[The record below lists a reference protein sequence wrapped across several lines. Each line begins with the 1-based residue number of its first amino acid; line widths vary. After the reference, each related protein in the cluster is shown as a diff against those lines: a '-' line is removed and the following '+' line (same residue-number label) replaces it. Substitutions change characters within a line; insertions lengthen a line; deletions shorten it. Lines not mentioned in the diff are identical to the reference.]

1 MKLLLYTTASQ
12 GVAEQAK
19 MVLEPS
25 VPDGDVEVYRTI
37 NELSR
42 RLRQPKDDLTIVVL
56 LLASREDV
64 LDLLAIRHLFRNVRI
79 ILVVPDL
86 EDATIA
92 LAHRL
97 RPRYLSYIDGN
108 FSGLATVVNRMFG
121 SCDQS
126 LSRKSQNIVMAER
139 KTTDLS

>member
-12 GVAEQAK
+12 RIAERAK
-19 MVLEPS
+19 TVLEPS
-25 VPDGDVEVYRTI
+25 VPEGDVEIYRTI
-37 NELSR
+37 NEFSR

-86 EDATIA
+86 EDETIA

-97 RPRYLSYIDGN
+97 RPRFLTYINGN
-108 FSGLATVVNRMFG
+108 FLGLATVVSRM
-121 SCDQS
+121 SAVY
-126 LSRKSQNIVMAER
+126 I
-139 KTTDLS
+139 

>member
-1 MKLLLYTTASQ
+1 MKLFLYTTASQ
-12 GVAEQAK
+12 GVAEQVRT
-19 MVLEPS
+19 VLQSS
-25 VPDGDVEVYRTI
+25 VPEGGIEVYRTI
-37 NELSR
+37 NDLSR
-42 RLRQPKDDLTIVVL
+42 RLRLPKDDATIVVL

-86 EDATIA
+86 EDETIA

-108 FSGLATVVNRMFG
+108 FMGLSTVVNKMFEG
-121 SCDQS
+121 YDQP
-126 LSRKSQNIVMAER
+126 
-139 KTTDLS
+139 

>member
-12 GVAEQAK
+12 GVAKRAK
-19 MVLEPS
+19 TVLGPL
-25 VPDGDVEVYRTI
+25 VPEGNVEIYRTI
-37 NELSR
+37 NALSR
-42 RLRQPKDDLTIVVL
+42 RLRQPKADLTIVVL

-86 EDATIA
+86 EDETIA

-97 RPRYLSYIDGN
+97 RPRFLSYIDGN
-108 FSGLATVVNRMFG
+108 FLGLATVVNRMCQA
-121 SCDQS
+121 S
-126 LSRKSQNIVMAER
+126 I
-139 KTTDLS
+139 

>member
-19 MVLEPS
+19 MVLKES
-25 VPDGDVEVYRTI
+25 VPDGDIKVYRTI
-37 NELSR
+37 NDLSR
-42 RLRQPKDDLTIVVL
+42 RLRQPKDELTIVVM
-56 LLASREDV
+56 LLAIREDV

-86 EDATIA
+86 EEETIA

-97 RPRYLSYIDGN
+97 RPRFLSYIDGN
-108 FSGLATVVNRMFG
+108 FSGLATVVNRM
-121 SCDQS
+121 
-126 LSRKSQNIVMAER
+126 SQGLA
-139 KTTDLS
+139 

>member
-12 GVAEQAK
+12 GVAERART
-19 MVLEPS
+19 VLEPI
-25 VPDGDVEVYRTI
+25 VPEGDVEIYRTI
-37 NELSR
+37 NALSR
-42 RLRQPKDDLTIVVL
+42 RLRQPKADLTIVVL

-86 EDATIA
+86 EDETIA

-97 RPRYLSYIDGN
+97 RPRFLSYLDGN
-108 FSGLATVVNRMFG
+108 FPGLATVVNRM
-121 SCDQS
+121 SE
-126 LSRKSQNIVMAER
+126 AYA
-139 KTTDLS
+139 